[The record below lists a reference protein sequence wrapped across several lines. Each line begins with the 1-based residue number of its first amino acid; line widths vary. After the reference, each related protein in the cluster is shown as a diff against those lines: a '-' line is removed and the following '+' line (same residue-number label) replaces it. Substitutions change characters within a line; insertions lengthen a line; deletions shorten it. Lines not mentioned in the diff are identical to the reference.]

1 MNKYI
6 VSFIPAGRGVPC
18 PAGTTI
24 LDCCRVNQI
33 PLASTCGGQGKC
45 HSCKVRIE
53 KGILTAPTRNEL
65 KILSAEELKRG
76 WRLACQVKPAGDL
89 TVFLPGG
96 INLSST
102 PAFKEDMLSRIV
114 PDAKG
119 GRLRKGPGVAI
130 DLGTT
135 KIAGY
140 LLNLAN
146 GRILGSHAVANPQ
159 AVYGDDV
166 ISRITFAMRLPANGN
181 KLKKTA
187 TVAIDGLITDLCASV
202 GCKPGTVT
210 RIAICGN
217 TAMHHLLLGLPVGQL
232 AQAPYLPWVKESVNI
247 SAKKLGLKSVPGAD
261 VYFLPNIGGYV
272 GGDHVAVLAATGA
285 LNITAATLI
294 IDIGTNTEISLVA
307 GGNIT
312 SVSCASG
319 PAFEGGHIRFGMKAS
334 PGAIDKI
341 MIKDSKVK
349 YRTIG
354 GGWPVGMC
362 GSGMLDAVAQ
372 MADEGIIDA
381 SGRMAKSHPLIQVYG
396 GQSAILI
403 AGGEELVNGEDIVI
417 TQGDVRELQLAKAA
431 IRTGINVLLKSAG
444 IAAPDVKRIIV
455 AGTFGNYID
464 IKSAIRVGMLPDMP
478 LRRFSQVGNAAGAGT
493 CMVLVS
499 GTARN
504 KTEDMARTVKYL
516 ELADRP
522 DFMELYVEALKIR
535 HGYWR

>member
-1 MNKYI
+1 MKKYSIEFKPLGRI
-6 VSFIPAGRGVPC
+6 VDC

-89 TVFLPGG
+89 TVYLPGG
-96 INLSST
+96 KVLSSS
-102 PAFKEDMLSRIV
+102 PAFKEDLLSRIV
-114 PDAKG
+114 SDARG
-119 GRLRKGPGVAI
+119 GRLGKGPGVAI

-140 LLNLAN
+140 LLNLAD
-146 GRILGSHAVANPQ
+146 GGILGSHAMANPQ

-166 ISRITFAMRLPANGN
+166 ISRITYAMSSPANAN
-181 KLKKTA
+181 KLKNTA
-187 TVAIDGLITDLCASV
+187 TAAIDGLILDLSANAGS
-202 GCKPGTVT
+202 KHGTIT
-210 RIAICGN
+210 RVAICGN
-217 TAMHHLLLGLPVGQL
+217 TAMHHLVLGLPVGQL

-247 SAKKLGLKSVPGAD
+247 SAKELGLKSAPGAD

-272 GGDHVAVLAATGA
+272 GGDHVAVLAATDA

-319 PAFEGGHIRFGMKAS
+319 PAFEGGHIRFGMKATA
-334 PGAIDKI
+334 GAIDKI
-341 MIKDSKVK
+341 VISDGKVRF
-349 YRTIG
+349 RTIG
-354 GGWPVGMC
+354 GGRPAGIC

-372 MADEGIIDA
+372 MVDEGVIDS
-381 SGRMAKSHPLIQVYG
+381 SGRMDKAHS
-396 GQSAILI
+396 
-403 AGGEELVNGEDIVI
+403 LVCANGRQLQIPVAAAENSLSGEDIVI
-417 TQGDVRELQLAKAA
+417 TQRDVRELQLAKAA

-444 IAAPDVKRIIV
+444 IAAPDVKGIII

-464 IKSAIRVGMLPDMP
+464 IKSAIRVGMLPGLP
-478 LRRFSQVGNAAGAGT
+478 LSRFSQVGNAAGAGT

-499 GTARN
+499 PIARE
-504 KTEDMARTVKYL
+504 KAEMMAQLVSYL

-535 HGYWR
+535 H